1 MMPLKSFRT
10 SPLSSHLFPP
20 SQPTPRRSP
29 YAYANLLSQI
39 AEPLRNVVAGEA
51 GQELPLESDATEM
64 VTESVAEAEDTGP
77 TLQLNNLQNCLQGIL
92 ACQPHPSRSFRSRR
106 FARPQ

>member
-1 MMPLKSFRT
+1 MPLKSFRT

-64 VTESVAEAEDTGP
+64 VTEIACRAYWHASP
-77 TLQLNNLQNCLQGIL
+77 TPAGHSALVGLPDLNETADPCLSI
-92 ACQPHPSRSFRSRR
+92 ASTTCITV
-106 FARPQ
+106 